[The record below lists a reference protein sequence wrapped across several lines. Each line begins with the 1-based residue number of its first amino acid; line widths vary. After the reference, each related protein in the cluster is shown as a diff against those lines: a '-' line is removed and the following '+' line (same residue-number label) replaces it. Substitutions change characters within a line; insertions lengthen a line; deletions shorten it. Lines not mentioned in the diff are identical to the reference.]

1 VAICGEVVESK
12 MSPME
17 GADQPAGGA
26 GPFGQESTP
35 LQLTW
40 AHLEQMLLYVDE
52 AIVCLDEV
60 GTILFAN
67 AALVRLTGHDPGALV
82 GGSIADYVHPDD
94 LGELLRLVDRWH
106 GVAGSGGLDPQRI
119 RAADGEWLRVT
130 IDAVSAVGPL
140 AVVATLRLADAAT
153 ESEQE
158 LRHRLVEQG
167 RLVRIASTFVHL
179 PPGQVDDGVDAAL
192 AELGS
197 MGGVDRVE
205 IILFD
210 ETGDT
215 MINTHEWVGPGVEPL
230 RQAAGVVPVRDFPF
244 LRAIKANQEVHI
256 PVVADLGPGWEAER
270 AWFESRG
277 ARATLAVPLAD
288 QGRVIGFMGFEAA
301 LSEWR
306 FSVNHVMTL
315 RSAAGI
321 LAQAFAKR
329 EAEVRLA
336 FQAGHDPLTGL
347 PNRWSFLEAL
357 RAGVDELARDGDDDA
372 LDGGDGAG
380 LAVLLFDL
388 DRFKVVNDSLGHRLG
403 DQLLVI
409 LAQRMDQARPAGT
422 VLARMGGDEL
432 VVLVKGL
439 DAVRQA
445 VAVADELREAV
456 RRPVMVEGHE
466 MSTTASAGIAFAT
479 VADQSADDL
488 LRHADAALYAAKEF
502 GRDRIEVF
510 DETLRAKV
518 RRRLQNEIELRQ
530 ALDHGQLVVHY
541 QPEMEVPSARMVAV
555 EALVRWHH
563 PERGLLAAAEFIDLA
578 EETGLITELG
588 LWVLRE
594 ACNQQVRWRADYPD
608 HELRMRVNLSAV
620 QLGQPDLLSQVVEI
634 VHETGIAAG
643 QLCLEITETVVMAD
657 AESSLAL
664 LEKLRGLGLEL
675 AIDDFGTGYSSLS
688 YLKRLPV
695 DVLKIDR
702 SFVDGLG
709 TDPDDTA
716 IVGAVMVLA
725 SSLGLRVT
733 AEGVE
738 NEVQLRELLRLGCER
753 VQGYFFGRPQ
763 APALI
768 SERLAAAA
776 SPATPSEA

>member
-1 VAICGEVVESK
+1 MTV
-12 MSPME
+12 
-17 GADQPAGGA
+17 
-26 GPFGQESTP
+26 
-35 LQLTW
+35 
-40 AHLEQMLLYVDE
+40 
-52 AIVCLDEV
+52 
-60 GTILFAN
+60 
-67 AALVRLTGHDPGALV
+67 
-82 GGSIADYVHPDD
+82 
-94 LGELLRLVDRWH
+94 
-106 GVAGSGGLDPQRI
+106 
-119 RAADGEWLRVT
+119 
-130 IDAVSAVGPL
+130 DAVSALGPL
-140 AVVATLRLADAAT
+140 GAIVATLRLVDAGT
-153 ESEQE
+153 GSEQE

-167 RLVRIASTFVHL
+167 RLVRIASSFVHL
-179 PPGQVDDGVDAAL
+179 LPGQVDDGVDAAL

-197 MGGVDRVE
+197 MGAVDRVE

-210 ETGDT
+210 ETGET
-215 MINTHEWVGPGVEPL
+215 MVNSHEWVAPGVEPL
-230 RQAAGVVPVRDFPF
+230 RQRDWVAPVGDFPF
-244 LRAIKANQEVHI
+244 MRAIKANQEVHI
-256 PVVADLGPGWEAER
+256 PAVTDLGPGWEAEQ

-277 ARATLAVPLAD
+277 ALAALAVPLSD
-288 QGRVIGFMGFEAA
+288 RGRVIGFMGFEAA
-301 LSEWR
+301 HSEWS

-329 EAEVRLA
+329 TAEERLA
-336 FQAGHDPLTGL
+336 FQASHDPLTAL

-357 RAGVDELARDGDDDA
+357 RDGVDGLAPGPAAPTVDGDTI
-372 LDGGDGAG
+372 G

-388 DRFKVVNDSLGHRLG
+388 DRFKVINDSLGHRLG
-403 DQLLVI
+403 DQLLMI
-409 LAQRMDQARPAGT
+409 LAQRMDEARPAGT

-432 VVLVKGL
+432 VVLVEGL
-439 DAVRQA
+439 DSVGQA
-445 VAVADELREAV
+445 VAVAEGLREAL
-456 RRPVMVEGHE
+456 RRPVMVEAHE
-466 MSTTASAGIAFAT
+466 VSTTASVGIAFT
-479 VADQSADDL
+479 TRADESADDL
-488 LRHADAALYAAKEF
+488 LRHTDAALYAAKEF

-518 RRRLQNEIELRQ
+518 QRRLQNEIELRH
-530 ALDHGQLVVHY
+530 ALDNGQLVVHY
-541 QPEMEVPSARMVAV
+541 QPEMEVPSGRMVAV

-594 ACNQQVRWRADYPD
+594 ACAQQVRWLQEFPD
-608 HELRMRVNLSAV
+608 HELQMRVNLSAV

-695 DVLKIDR
+695 NVLKIDR

-738 NEVQLRELLRLGCER
+738 NEVQLRELLRLGCGR
-753 VQGYFFGRPQ
+753 VQGFYFCRPQ
-763 APALI
+763 APTVI
-768 SERLAAAA
+768 SERLVAEAT
-776 SPATPSEA
+776 ATPAEG